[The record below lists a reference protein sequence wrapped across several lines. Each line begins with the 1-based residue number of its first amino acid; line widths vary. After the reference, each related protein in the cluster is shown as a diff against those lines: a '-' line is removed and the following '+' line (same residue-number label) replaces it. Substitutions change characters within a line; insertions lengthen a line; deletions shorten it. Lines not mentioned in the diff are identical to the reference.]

1 MGLAKPYKKSQPPEV
16 LALKWLRKV
25 AVHIAAL
32 RTAVQMETLSD
43 RLGALGKTLESDKL
57 KLPKNWVELPADAPA
72 KRLRWLLSRIQDAIE
87 IECEVLEGGQFVNRA
102 VWSSQAIDGMRAD
115 EWVIGEL
122 HRLIQHHQDM
132 QEPLPSDQL
141 TSGPYSEFTLVA
153 ALAGIAD
160 NLLFLVSPQNKEGN

>member
-16 LALKWLRKV
+16 LALKWLRTV

-43 RLGALGKTLESDKL
+43 RLGGLGKTLESDKL

-72 KRLRWLLSRIQDAIE
+72 KRLRWLLLRIQDDIA

-102 VWSSQAIDGMRAD
+102 VWSSHAIDGMRAD

-122 HRLIQHHQDM
+122 NRLIQLHVDIM
-132 QEPLPSDQL
+132 EPLPSEQL
-141 TSGPYSEFTLVA
+141 LEAPTSEFMQVA
-153 ALAGIAD
+153 AVAGIAAD
-160 NLLFLVSPQNKEGN
+160 LRFIVS